1 MLCPYCLLLGI
12 CPVCTALSDLDL
24 SGLPLPLTGELDDET
39 ASQPREP
46 PADEE

>member
-12 CPVCTALSDLDL
+12 CPVCTALSDLAL
-24 SGLPLPLTGELDDET
+24 SGLPLSRLPDDEA

-46 PADEE
+46 PPAEE